1 METTTIVIG
10 LSETLGILVAIGI
23 ALLSGFGFV
32 WKASRDAHKDIGEK
46 LDSVIDEQCNI
57 KVTMAAMSTNIRWLV
72 KLQGGEPHGDQG
84 S

>member
-10 LSETLGILVAIGI
+10 LSETLGILVVIGI

-32 WKASRDAHKDIGEK
+32 WKASRDAHNGIGKK

-57 KVTMAAMSTNIRWLV
+57 KVTMAAMSTNIQWLV
-72 KLQGGEPHGDQG
+72 KLQGGDPHSVQEN
-84 S
+84 